1 MKNNYSVINRT
12 IIAKIT
18 LLLLS
23 FFSHISFAQENE
35 IVFDIQ
41 WYSTKNGLVQNDIT
55 SIYQDS
61 KGLMWFGTNAG
72 ISRFDGYN
80 FTNYSMDT
88 HQLTSNIISC
98 FQEDQYNNLWIGLL
112 NSGICRLNLET
123 GEMTSFRNTEG
134 SKILSSNNVHSLALD
149 EDGNLWVGTTKGLN
163 CIPTEELTKDKFKA
177 KKYYANHHNSKSI
190 ISNHVAKLFNDRN
203 GNLWVGTK
211 KGLQIAIKPSN
222 NQPSYSFKEISK
234 AKVTPIKDIKESEE
248 GVFFCGPHGVYL
260 FNEERSTLRKVST
273 ERFNTLC
280 IDPNKHMLGGTR
292 KGLFFMEYDEVSG
305 TYVKKKHIHSDNFD
319 ALKINI
325 ITEVFKDKLGVIWIG
340 TKGGGII
347 KYNPNGKRFKDIYKT
362 NDKSSISYNKIRSIY
377 EDSKNRIWI
386 GTQGGSL
393 NVLENSTE
401 GLDHGYKKLTFEKIK
416 TNTTFDITEWG
427 DQLIIGIR
435 KKGKVYNLDIDLNL
449 EKLKDITAQDLLT
462 ENEDAPAFAI
472 KSDGNN
478 VIWLGTYG
486 DGLIRGIKKGNKIE
500 WTSVTNQKDLKNER
514 VKLIRS
520 ILIDSYGNLWVG
532 SSQGLVFIPK
542 DQKLKEKPEFEL
554 YQNQPNQSN
563 SLSYNYVLP
572 VFEASNGEIWIGTMG
587 GGLSIFN
594 PENVK
599 DEEINFEHIT
609 IKDGLP
615 SNIIKSILEDDYQ
628 NLWISSNNGITKI
641 NLDSREIKNYNISDG
656 LQDNEFSD
664 LASCKLKNGD
674 LMFGGVNGVNYFT
687 PHEIVDDYLV
697 GDLVFTE
704 LSVLN
709 QTIHVNDTLDGN
721 TILSKNIQYTQSI
734 KLNHDQNSFAVQFA
748 GLHFGSPY
756 KNKYK
761 YKLNGFDKD
770 WITTDADFRIAKY
783 TNLSPGSYTLEVKA
797 SNGDN
802 IWNPKSLF
810 LDLEIASPWW
820 ATVWAKILYAIAII
834 FFVYLFSRFSLI
846 TVKKRHQLELEQ
858 FEREKLE
865 HLSQMKLQFFT
876 NISHELRTP
885 LTLIHTPIE
894 QLISKGSAYSSLEK
908 EKYYKLIHKNVN
920 HLMNLVNQ
928 LLDFRK
934 MEQGHTALQVKEGD
948 WVLFTEQI
956 YHSFKEFAN
965 HERVDF
971 TLDIKTHSIQGYFDQ
986 DKLKKIL
993 NNLLSNAF
1001 KFTYAGQVKLTIQ
1014 QEYEDVVIEVK
1025 DTGFGI
1031 SEDHLKYLF
1040 EPFYQVENHSKSK
1053 GKSEGTGIGLS
1064 FTKSLVELH
1073 HGTIEVESEKN
1084 AGSTFK
1090 IKFPLNEVAYENDVK
1105 IEALPEETLM
1115 IESEEE
1121 EELTAQEE
1129 ELSLTT
1135 KPKIVIA
1142 DDNPAILDL
1151 LYELLKDTFKV
1162 YKAEDGEKAFQLAK
1176 EVMPNL
1182 ILSDIMMPVMDGYE
1196 LTKKIREDAQVC
1208 HLPIILL
1215 TAKNSSDSKLK
1226 GYEYGVDAYV
1236 TKPFNT
1242 EVLMARINTL
1252 VENRRRL
1259 QKNFRTNIDTQPSEV
1274 TFTSID
1280 ERFLN
1285 RLVAIVEENISD
1297 PKFTVEKLAYEY
1309 GTTPLRLNQKLK
1321 ALTEQTAKIFI
1332 RNIRLKRAA
1341 QLLKM
1346 GRYGVSDV
1354 TYEVGFSDLKY
1365 FRNCFKKE
1373 FGVPPSHF
1381 LRNKKKKEEE
1391 VEDAKTE

>member
-1 MKNNYSVINRT
+1 MKNNYSIINRN
-12 IIAKIT
+12 IITKIT

-23 FFSHISFAQENE
+23 LLTLQLHAEENE

-41 WYSTKNGLVQNDIT
+41 LYSTKNGLVQNDIT

-72 ISRFDGYN
+72 ISKFDGYS

-123 GEMTSFRNTEG
+123 GEMTSFRNSQG

-163 CIPTEELTKDKFKA
+163 CLLAEELTKDKIKA

-190 ISNHVAKLFNDRN
+190 LSNHVTKLFNDRN
-203 GNLWVGTK
+203 GNLWIGTK
-211 KGLQIAIKPSN
+211 KGLQITIKPSN
-222 NQPSYSFKEISK
+222 NQPSYTFKEISNTK
-234 AKVTPIKDIKESEE
+234 IPPIKDIKESEE
-248 GVFFCGPHGVYL
+248 GVFFCGPHGIQL
-260 FNEERSTLRKVST
+260 FNEEKSTLRKVST
-273 ERFNTLC
+273 ARFNTLC

-292 KGLFFMEYDEVSG
+292 KGLMFMEYDEASG
-305 TYVKKKHIHSDNFD
+305 LYVQKKHIDSENFD

-325 ITEVFKDKLGVIWIG
+325 ITEVYKDKLGVIWIG
-340 TKGGGII
+340 TKGGGVI

-362 NDKSSISYNKIRSIY
+362 NDKTSISYNKIRSIY
-377 EDSKNRIWI
+377 EDRKGRIWV
-386 GTQGGSL
+386 GTQGGAL
-393 NVLENSTE
+393 NVLENTAE

-416 TNTTFDITEWG
+416 TNTIFAITEW
-427 DQLIIGIR
+427 DNELIFGIR
-435 KKGKVYNLDIDLNL
+435 KKGKVYSLDFDQDL
-449 EKLKDITAQDLLT
+449 KGFKDITKENILT
-462 ENEDAPAFAI
+462 ANEESPAFSI
-472 KSDGNN
+472 QSDGKD
-478 VIWLGTYG
+478 VIWIGTYG
-486 DGLIRGIKKGNKIE
+486 NGLLRGVKKEGKIE
-500 WTSVTNQKDLKNER
+500 WTNITNTKDLQNGKI
-514 VKLIRS
+514 KLIRS
-520 ILIDSYGNLWVG
+520 ILIDTYGNLWVG
-532 SSQGLVFIPK
+532 SSEGLVFISR
-542 DQKLKEKPEFEL
+542 DQKMKEKPEFEL
-554 YQNQPNQSN
+554 YQHDSNVKN

-594 PENVK
+594 PNN
-599 DEEINFEHIT
+599 INGSGISFEHIK

-615 SNIIKSILEDDYQ
+615 SNIIKAILEDDYQ

-664 LASCKLKNGD
+664 LAGCKLKNGD
-674 LMFGGVNGVNYFT
+674 LMFGGVNGINYFT

-709 QTIHVNDTLDGN
+709 KTIHVNDTLDGN
-721 TILSKNIQYTQSI
+721 VILKKNIQYTQKI
-734 KLNHDQNSFAVQFA
+734 ELNHNQNSFAVQFS

-761 YKLNGFDKD
+761 YKLNGFDKE

-783 TNLSPGSYTLEVKA
+783 TNLSPGNYTLEVKA

-810 LDLEIASPWW
+810 LDIEIASPWW
-820 ATVWAKILYAIAII
+820 STIWAKILYAIAII

-846 TVKKRHQLELEQ
+846 TVQKRHQLELEQ

-934 MEQGHTALQVKEGD
+934 MEQGHMALQVKKGD

-971 TLDIKTHSIQGYFDQ
+971 SLDIKTHSIRGFFDQ

-1001 KFTYAGQVKLTIQ
+1001 KFTYAGQVKILIEQ
-1014 QEYEDVVIEVK
+1014 VHEDVIIEVK

-1031 SEDHLKYLF
+1031 SEEHLKYLF
-1040 EPFYQVENHSKSK
+1040 EPFYQVKSQSKEKS
-1053 GKSEGTGIGLS
+1053 KSEGTGIGLS

-1073 HGTIEVESEKN
+1073 HGSITVESEKN
-1084 AGSTFK
+1084 IGSTFK
-1090 IKFPLNEVAYENDVK
+1090 IQFPLNEVAYENDVK
-1105 IEALPEETLM
+1105 IEAVPEEDIV
-1115 IESEEE
+1115 IEYEEE
-1121 EELTAQEE
+1121 EELSAQEE

-1151 LYELLKDTFKV
+1151 LYELLKDNFKV
-1162 YKAEDGEKAFQLAK
+1162 YKADDGEKAFQLAK

-1215 TAKNSSDSKLK
+1215 TAKNSNDSKLK

-1242 EVLMARINTL
+1242 EVLLARINTL
-1252 VENRRRL
+1252 VENRKRL

-1391 VEDAKTE
+1391 VEDAEAE

>member
-1 MKNNYSVINRT
+1 MKNHYSKFNRT
-12 IIAKIT
+12 IITKIT
-18 LLLLS
+18 LLVLS
-23 FFSHISFAQENE
+23 FYSHSLFAQENE
-35 IVFDIQ
+35 IVFDIEL
-41 WYSTKNGLVQNDIT
+41 YSTKDGLVQNDIT

-72 ISRFDGYN
+72 ISRFDGYS

-98 FQEDQYNNLWIGLL
+98 FQEDQFNNLWIGLL

-123 GEMTSFRNTEG
+123 GKMTSFMNTNG
-134 SKILSSNNVHSLALD
+134 SKVLSSNNVHSLAMD

-163 CIPTEELTKDKFKA
+163 CIAAEELNGDKLKP
-177 KKYYANHHNSKSI
+177 KKFFANHHNSKSI
-190 ISNHVAKLFNDRN
+190 LSNQVTKLFNDRN

-222 NQPSYSFKEISK
+222 NQPSYTFKEISK
-234 AKVTPIKDIKESEE
+234 NKIPPIKDIKESDE
-248 GVFFCGPHGVYL
+248 GVYFCGPHGIQL
-260 FNEERSTLRKVST
+260 FNEENSSLRKVSS
-273 ERFNTLC
+273 ERFNTIC
-280 IDPNKHMLGGTR
+280 IDPNQHMIGGTR
-292 KGLFFMEYDEVSG
+292 KGLLFLEYDESLG
-305 TYVKKKHIHSDNFD
+305 TYVRKKHIHSENFD
-319 ALKINI
+319 ELKINI

-347 KYNPNGKRFKDIYKT
+347 KYNPNGKRFKDIYRT

-377 EDSKNRIWI
+377 EDSKGRIWV
-386 GTQGGSL
+386 GTQGGAL
-393 NVLENSTE
+393 NVLENTTE
-401 GLDHGYKKLTFEKIK
+401 GMNHGYKALTFEKIRP
-416 TNTTFDITEWG
+416 NTTFDITEWG
-427 DQLIIGIR
+427 NQLIVGIR
-435 KKGKVYNLDIDLNL
+435 KKGKVYTLDIDTDL
-449 EKLKDITAQDLLT
+449 EQLKDISAEYLLT
-462 ENEDAPAFAI
+462 ETDDAPTFTI
-472 KSDGNN
+472 QSDGDE

-486 DGLIRGIKKGNKIE
+486 EGLIRGIKKGDKIE
-500 WTSVTNQKDLKNER
+500 WTNITNQKDLKQEKI
-514 VKLIRS
+514 KLIRS
-520 ILIDSYGNLWVG
+520 IMIDSYGNLWVG

-542 DQKLKEKPEFEL
+542 DEKLKEKPDFEL
-554 YQNQPNQSN
+554 YQHNSNQEN
-563 SLSYNYVLP
+563 SLSYNYLLP

-587 GGLSIFN
+587 GGLNIFN
-594 PENVK
+594 PENNNESGVS
-599 DEEINFEHIT
+599 FEHIK

-664 LASCKLKNGD
+664 LTACKLKNGD
-674 LMFGGVNGVNYFT
+674 LMFGGVNGINYFT

-709 QTIHVNDTLDGN
+709 KTIHVNDTLDGN
-721 TILSKNIQYTQSI
+721 IILNKNIQYSQKI
-734 KLNHDQNSFAVQFA
+734 KLNHNQNSFAVQFA

-770 WITTDADFRIAKY
+770 WITTGADFRIAKY

-810 LDLEIASPWW
+810 LDIEIESPWW
-820 ATVWAKILYAIAII
+820 ATVWAKIIYAVVLI

-846 TVKKRHQLELEQ
+846 TVQKRHQLELEK

-885 LTLIHTPIE
+885 LTLIHAPVE
-894 QLISKGSAYSSLEK
+894 QLISKGNAYSSLEK
-908 EKYYKLIHKNVN
+908 EKYYKLIHKNVS

-934 MEQGHTALQVKEGD
+934 MEQGHMALKVKKGD

-965 HERVDF
+965 HERIDF
-971 TLDIKTHSIQGYFDQ
+971 SLDIKTHSIKGYFDQ

-1001 KFTYAGQVKLTIQ
+1001 KFTYAGQVKISIQ
-1014 QEYEDVVIEVK
+1014 QVNEEVVIEVK

-1031 SEDHLKYLF
+1031 SEEHLKYLF
-1040 EPFYQVENHSKSK
+1040 EPFYQVGNQTK
-1053 GKSEGTGIGLS
+1053 KSEGTGIGLS
-1064 FTKSLVELH
+1064 FTKNLVELH
-1073 HGTIEVESEKN
+1073 HGVIEVESEKN
-1084 AGSTFK
+1084 SGSTFR
-1090 IKFPLNEVAYENDVK
+1090 IKFPINDLPYENDLKVEVLSEENEV
-1105 IEALPEETLM
+1105 IEN
-1115 IESEEE
+1115 EEE

-1196 LTKKIREDAQVC
+1196 LTKKIREDVQVC

-1215 TAKNSSDSKLK
+1215 TAKNSNDSKLK

-1242 EVLMARINTL
+1242 QVLLARINTL

-1381 LRNKKKKEEE
+1381 LRNKSKKEEE
-1391 VEDAKTE
+1391 TEEIKTE

>member
-1 MKNNYSVINRT
+1 MKNYYFTTNST

-18 LLLLS
+18 LLLFSL
-23 FFSHISFAQENE
+23 FSHQLHAQENE

-41 WYSTKNGLVQNDIT
+41 LYSTKNGLVQNDIT

-72 ISRFDGYN
+72 ISRFDGYS

-98 FQEDQYNNLWIGLL
+98 FQEDQFNNLWIGLL

-123 GEMTSFRNTEG
+123 GEMTSFRNVQD

-149 EDGNLWVGTTKGLN
+149 DEGNLWVGTTKGLN
-163 CIPTEELTKDKFKA
+163 RIPADELTKDQLKVQ
-177 KKYYANHHNSKSI
+177 KYYANHHNSKSI
-190 ISNHVAKLFNDRN
+190 LSNGVVKLFNDRN

-222 NQPSYSFKEISK
+222 NQPSYTFKEISNTK
-234 AKVTPIKDIKESEE
+234 IPPVKDITESED
-248 GVFFCGPHGVYL
+248 GVFFSGPHGIQL
-260 FNEERSTLRKVST
+260 FNEEKSSLRKVST
-273 ERFNTLC
+273 SRFNTLC
-280 IDPNKHMLGGTR
+280 IDPNKYMIGGTR
-292 KGLFFMEYDEVSG
+292 KGLLFMEYDEVSG
-305 TYVKKKHIHSDNFD
+305 TYIQKKHIHSENFD

-325 ITEVFKDKLGVIWIG
+325 ITEVYKDKLGVIWIG
-340 TKGGGII
+340 TKGGGVI

-362 NDKSSISYNKIRSIY
+362 NDPSSISYNKIRSIY
-377 EDSKNRIWI
+377 EDSKGRIWV
-386 GTQGGSL
+386 GTQGGAL
-393 NVLENSTE
+393 NVLENSSK
-401 GLDHGYKKLTFEKIK
+401 GMNVGYKSFTIENLKP
-416 TNTTFDITEWG
+416 NTTFDITEWG
-427 DQLIIGIR
+427 DQLMFGIR
-435 KKGKVYNLDIDLNL
+435 KKGKVYQMDIDTNL
-449 EKLKDITAQDLLT
+449 ETLTDIDAKFLLT
-462 ENEDAPAFAI
+462 ENEDAPSFTI
-472 KSDGNN
+472 QSDGDD

-486 DGLIRGIKKGNKIE
+486 KGLIRGIKNNGKIE
-500 WTSVTNQKDLKNER
+500 WTNISNQKDLQQGK
-514 VKLIRS
+514 VKLIRN

-532 SSQGLVFIPK
+532 SSDGLVFISKEEKLKDRPAFEIYQHHE
-542 DQKLKEKPEFEL
+542 DQK
-554 YQNQPNQSN
+554 N
-563 SLSYNYVLP
+563 SLSYNYLLP

-587 GGLSIFN
+587 GGLNIVN
-594 PENVK
+594 PEKVNG
-599 DEEINFEHIT
+599 DGISFEHIK
-609 IKDGLP
+609 IDDGLP

-628 NLWISSNNGITKI
+628 NLWIASNNGITRI

-664 LASCKLKNGD
+664 LAACKLKNGD
-674 LMFGGVNGVNYFT
+674 LMFGGVNGINYFT

-709 QTIHVNDTLDGN
+709 KNIHVNDTLDGN
-721 TILSKNIQYTQSI
+721 VILKKNIQYTQKI
-734 KLNHDQNSFAVQFA
+734 QLNHDQNSFAVQFA
-748 GLHFGSPY
+748 GLHYGSPF

-761 YKLNGFDKD
+761 YKLNGFDEN
-770 WITTDADFRIAKY
+770 WITTNADFRIAKY
-783 TNLSPGSYTLEVKA
+783 TNLSPGNYTLEVKA

-802 IWNPKSLF
+802 IWNPKSLY
-810 LDLEIASPWW
+810 LDIEIAAPWW
-820 ATVWAKILYAIAII
+820 ATLWAKVLYVIAIVGFI
-834 FFVYLFSRFSLI
+834 YLFSRFSLI

-894 QLISKGSAYSSLEK
+894 QLMSKGNAYSSLEK

-934 MEQGHTALQVKEGD
+934 MEQGHTALQVKQGD

-971 TLDIKTHSIQGYFDQ
+971 SLDIKTHSIKGLFDQ

-1001 KFTYAGQVKLTIQ
+1001 KFTYAGQVKMTIQ
-1014 QEYEDVVIEVK
+1014 QENNHVVIEVK

-1031 SEDHLKYLF
+1031 SEEHLKYLF
-1040 EPFYQVENHSKSK
+1040 EPFYQVDNQTKS
-1053 GKSEGTGIGLS
+1053 KSEGTGIGLS

-1073 HGTIEVESEKN
+1073 HGTIEVESKQN

-1090 IKFPLNEVAYENDVK
+1090 IQFPLDEVAYQDDVK
-1105 IEALPEETLM
+1105 IESISEEAVV
-1115 IESEEE
+1115 IENEEE

-1151 LYELLKDTFKV
+1151 LYDLLKDTFKV

-1182 ILSDIMMPVMDGYE
+1182 ILSDIMMPIMDGYE
-1196 LTKKIREDAQVC
+1196 LTRKIREDVQVC

-1215 TAKNSSDSKLK
+1215 TAKNSNDSKLK

-1252 VENRRRL
+1252 VENRKRL

-1285 RLVAIVEENISD
+1285 RLIDIVEENISD
-1297 PKFTVEKLAYEY
+1297 PKFTVEKLAHEY
-1309 GTTPLRLNQKLK
+1309 GTNPLRLNQKLK

-1346 GRYGVSDV
+1346 GRYCVSDV

-1391 VEDAKTE
+1391 IEDAEMQ